1 MESDEVTTA
10 STLPPMSKPVTNGLN
25 VSSPC
30 EMKTKEEAPTPKDAI
45 TTVNNSEHKNE
56 NDDTQSNVTS
66 QTTSQQ
72 IKSEQESDNQLLN
85 NATPCDDTQ
94 AALITDQTNKQ
105 TTATTLCKTKA
116 QSSPISHTKGQLI
129 SKCSFGIKTSSK
141 KPTKKFSRISAVA
154 SKMRSN
160 QKK

>member
-30 EMKTKEEAPTPKDAI
+30 EMKTQEEAPTPKDAI

-72 IKSEQESDNQLLN
+72 IKSEEESDNQLLN

-116 QSSPISHTKGQLI
+116 QSLPTSHTKGQLFLKANFKVFI
-129 SKCSFGIKTSSK
+129 
-141 KPTKKFSRISAVA
+141 
-154 SKMRSN
+154 
-160 QKK
+160 

>member
-85 NATPCDDTQ
+85 NATPCDTQ
-94 AALITDQTNKQ
+94 AALIPDQTSKQ

>member
-30 EMKTKEEAPTPKDAI
+30 EMKTQEEAPTPKDAI

-129 SKCSFGIKTSSK
+129 LKVNFKVFI
-141 KPTKKFSRISAVA
+141 
-154 SKMRSN
+154 
-160 QKK
+160 

>member
-30 EMKTKEEAPTPKDAI
+30 EMKTQEEAPTPKDAI

-66 QTTSQQ
+66 QMTSHQ
-72 IKSEQESDNQLLN
+72 IKSKEESDNQLLN

-129 SKCSFGIKTSSK
+129 LKVNFKVFI
-141 KPTKKFSRISAVA
+141 
-154 SKMRSN
+154 
-160 QKK
+160 

>member
-1 MESDEVTTA
+1 MEVTTA

-30 EMKTKEEAPTPKDAI
+30 EMKTQEVAPTPKDAI

-56 NDDTQSNVTS
+56 NDDTQSNITS

-72 IKSEQESDNQLLN
+72 IKSQQESDNQLLN
-85 NATPCDDTQ
+85 NATPCDTQ
-94 AALITDQTNKQ
+94 AALIPDQTNKQ

-116 QSSPISHTKGQLI
+116 QSSPISHTKGQL
-129 SKCSFGIKTSSK
+129 SSE
-141 KPTKKFSRISAVA
+141 
-154 SKMRSN
+154 
-160 QKK
+160 

>member
-85 NATPCDDTQ
+85 NATPCDTQ
-94 AALITDQTNKQ
+94 AALIPDQTSKQ

-116 QSSPISHTKGQLI
+116 QSSPTSYTKGQLI
-129 SKCSFGIKTSSK
+129 SKCLFGVIVS
-141 KPTKKFSRISAVA
+141 TKIAMKIL
-154 SKMRSN
+154 
-160 QKK
+160 